1 MFINDATVIV
11 PRVEIDLTKRR
22 ESYLSDYDIIR
33 RDFQSAFEMAKYF
46 EFNET
51 FMLIFGAEYS
61 RTLSWYTSKLRDVIE
76 CHKSAFYDAF
86 IHALSITEQNAS
98 FDLVQDIFHKVII
111 AWKNTGSFVEP
122 EDVKVVK
129 PFDVVIYEYKNN
141 NQNIIWQHSY
151 R

>member
-1 MFINDATVIV
+1 MFINDATVNI
-11 PRVEIDLTKRR
+11 PRIEIDITKRK
-22 ESYLSDYDIIR
+22 ECYLSDHDIII
-33 RDFQSAFEMAKYF
+33 RDFRSAFEMNEYF
-46 EFNET
+46 GFGKT
-51 FMLIFGAEYS
+51 FMVVFGAEYT
-61 RTLSWYTSKLRDVIE
+61 RTMAWHTSKLKDVIE
-76 CHKSAFYDAF
+76 CHKSTFYDAF

-129 PFDVVIYEYKNN
+129 PFDIVIYEYKNN